1 MSTKKKSKMKG
12 EKLSAQALAARRKL
26 EIANKKLQ
34 VAKKKLEMALSDVN
48 KYITVLESEWYFSG

>member
-1 MSTKKKSKMKG
+1 MKG